1 MALVQLVTDVNIAVA
16 VEAVQAI
23 GNLASGL
30 RKDFTP
36 GSKLLLPVLLVSLSV
51 FLYSRFVAVHPYFRV
66 GLVMSSARNLML
78 VLQDKLKEKK
88 QVMVDALTT
97 TLNAMHKGGCIALLD
112 VIEGKLFLYQLNL
125 RHVCHQIYGFST
137 MACISHL
144 AEVFKFRCLFNRQL
158 YCTNIAAICKC
169 MYRC

>member
-30 RKDFTP
+30 RKDFTS
-36 GSKLLLPVLLVSLSV
+36 GSKLLLPVLLVSDLGFYVPVIGPAIIFQPSFSSWILMPSV
-51 FLYSRFVAVHPYFRV
+51 
-66 GLVMSSARNLML
+66 RNLMFA
-78 VLQDKLKEKK
+78 LQDKLKEKK

-112 VIEGKLFLYQLNL
+112 VIEGK
-125 RHVCHQIYGFST
+125 
-137 MACISHL
+137 
-144 AEVFKFRCLFNRQL
+144 
-158 YCTNIAAICKC
+158 
-169 MYRC
+169 